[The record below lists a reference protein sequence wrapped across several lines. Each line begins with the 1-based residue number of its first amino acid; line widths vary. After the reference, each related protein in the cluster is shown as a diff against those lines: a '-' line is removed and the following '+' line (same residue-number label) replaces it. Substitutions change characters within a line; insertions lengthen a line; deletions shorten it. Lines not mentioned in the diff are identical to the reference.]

1 MGVAKMLHMPIK
13 WRRHHTFVANY
24 AMYKISYIFG
34 TAVPRFSAVICTR
47 TDTVQYTFTVTCSFF
62 LGGGEIFHHTA
73 CNGVFVS
80 GSHHGF
86 LPPSCLVSCSVGY
99 SSGLCTFMHLCKLKA
114 YTLMERLKM
123 QDWK

>member
-62 LGGGEIFHHTA
+62 FGGGEFFIIQPVMEFLFLDLTTA
-73 CNGVFVS
+73 S
-80 GSHHGF
+80 F
-86 LPPSCLVSCSVGY
+86 LHP
-99 SSGLCTFMHLCKLKA
+99 A
-114 YTLMERLKM
+114 
-123 QDWK
+123 